1 MTAMF
6 NTKLKKA
13 LAQQASELVTLRQIQ
28 ASLDAEMV
36 TFSVDSNYT
45 IIQSNARFSALLD
58 RPQQQITG
66 QSLDSLVPEYVK
78 TLPCYRNLRAAVNNG
93 NSVSDKYRF
102 LKADGSLAWIQAH
115 WQPLKD
121 INGKITS
128 ILCLGTDVT
137 PATEKARENEDVI
150 AALRRS
156 TAVIEFDLGGHVL
169 DANQQFINTMGY
181 SLTQLHG
188 KHHSLFC
195 TPGDTSSPDYA
206 AFWRSLNRGEVM
218 AGRFKRRDSS
228 GRDVWLEATYNP
240 VRDTQ
245 NRLYKIVK
253 FATVITDQVDRE
265 SQVSEAA
272 SMAYEV
278 STHTDSATLNGTE
291 VVNKTL
297 ETMERITYEMASA
310 SEGIEALGKQSL
322 LISKMVQTI
331 GGIASQTNLLALNAA
346 IEAARA
352 GEQGRGF
359 AVVADEVRQLA
370 GRTSLATEE
379 IVSVVQQNQLLVDA
393 AIASIASSR
402 DKAQEGLTLANQAGA
417 VILEI
422 REGAKKIVEAV
433 GRFSN
438 RLK

>member
-1 MTAMF
+1 MF
-6 NTKLKKA
+6 SCSESEQKQLNTWVSFQSAEQPLMGQFSVSGNK
-13 LAQQASELVTLRQIQ
+13 LVTLRQIQ

-45 IIQSNARFSALLD
+45 IIQCNARFSALLD

-93 NSVSDKYRF
+93 TSVSDKYRF

-181 SLTQLHG
+181 SLTQLQG

-195 TPGDTSSPDYA
+195 TLGDTSSPDYA

-218 AGRFKRRDSS
+218 AGRLLRSRC
-228 GRDVWLEATYNP
+228 
-240 VRDTQ
+240 
-245 NRLYKIVK
+245 
-253 FATVITDQVDRE
+253 
-265 SQVSEAA
+265 
-272 SMAYEV
+272 MA
-278 STHTDSATLNGTE
+278 
-291 VVNKTL
+291 
-297 ETMERITYEMASA
+297 
-310 SEGIEALGKQSL
+310 
-322 LISKMVQTI
+322 
-331 GGIASQTNLLALNAA
+331 
-346 IEAARA
+346 
-352 GEQGRGF
+352 
-359 AVVADEVRQLA
+359 
-370 GRTSLATEE
+370 
-379 IVSVVQQNQLLVDA
+379 
-393 AIASIASSR
+393 
-402 DKAQEGLTLANQAGA
+402 
-417 VILEI
+417 
-422 REGAKKIVEAV
+422 
-433 GRFSN
+433 
-438 RLK
+438 